1 MKKIISLLGIVSITA
16 STASVTSCSTINNK
30 KKSVINKV
38 KNLTQISS
46 TLLRGAMVQNAS
58 QKVNYGL
65 AYDANYL
72 LDLIHSSRAEE
83 LMPGFNTNYQTDMS
97 SLNGSYFNQS
107 LKREEINKIA
117 KVDGSNDNGPFL
129 TDNVKS
135 PVGAADSIGS
145 LLTVFIGIIK
155 SNGGIHPNSS
165 GLIQS
170 FLPQL
175 NLSED
180 NVDKFSSQKM
190 ASISNTLDQWAE
202 IIAIIIKI
210 AVSAKLPYTLIS
222 NLLNVN
228 FLTALREN
236 NWKIINESIIK
247 TLLNIDFVSIL
258 DLLVNSILRVDK
270 IENLTNKKIMNAAI
284 KRSNNIFAKLSGQKD
299 KVIKNIDELYQDI
312 DFNFENKFGDVFAG
326 FLNNLNNLDTSNI
339 FSIIFDALFVI
350 SAILQRITSIDF
362 SQDTPQSHDDLYSYK
377 GEVGRRE
384 KRNLKFLKELAD
396 NEFENSQ
403 FSTKTLI
410 KNFSIALNAKDN
422 DGLNFAKLLGLLFQS
437 GSSKTIDIS
446 KPGILGWVPSLLAK
460 LGTLSGDYKGVE
472 GFSPILYAIGN
483 GFAQWKNI
491 KINVIGEIG
500 PNQIGNFVKAIID
513 AFIENRSINGLDS
526 LFDFLKTFGVNI
538 PLRFNQDEMMKS
550 AWKTLWSS
558 ESTFLKTIIGG
569 EKNISLQT
577 ILSSQIYNGKTISEI
592 LDFIYYSISST
603 NPNYIKVKDLKEST
617 IGLTDGIRDIS
628 SALIEDKYSIFYGQ
642 DTPYKEG
649 INKYTALQTLM
660 ITNNKNGLYIDI
672 DQKKNKNVKGIKSAM
687 FALGNDYDENGRQ
700 KNIFREKTILSGLE
714 KILDDSNINDLLD
727 QILLGFKDVNKMKSD
742 LTTYY
747 YRPLIQNDN
756 FKTKILSYKGIDEQN
771 TDAIIKYRT
780 LYTIP
785 YSNATFTYEI
795 ELILL
800 NGSDEWK
807 INSIERK

>member
-1 MKKIISLLGIVSITA
+1 MKRIISLLGIVSITA

-38 KNLTQISS
+38 NNLTQISS

-72 LDLIHSSRAEE
+72 LDLINSSRAKE

-97 SLNGSYFNQS
+97 SLNSSYFNQS
-107 LKREEINKIA
+107 LTREEINKIA
-117 KVDGSNDNGPFL
+117 KVNESNDNGPFL

-180 NVDKFSSQKM
+180 NADKFSSEKM
-190 ASISNTLDQWAE
+190 ASISNTLDKWAD

-236 NWKIINESIIK
+236 DWKFVKESIIK

-258 DLLVNSILRVDK
+258 DLLVNSILRVDN

-299 KVIKNIDELYQDI
+299 KVIKNTDELYQDI
-312 DFNFENKFGDVFAG
+312 DFDFENKFGDVFAG

-384 KRNLKFLKELAD
+384 KRNLKFLKELA
-396 NEFENSQ
+396 NTEFENSQ

-410 KNFSIALNAKDN
+410 KNLSIALNAKDN

-437 GSSKTIDIS
+437 GSSKTLDIS
-446 KPGILGWVPSLLAK
+446 KPGILGWVPSLLGK

-472 GFSPILYAIGN
+472 GFSPLLYAMGN

-538 PLRFNQDEMMKS
+538 PLRFNQDEMMKKS
-550 AWKTLWSS
+550 WKTLWSS

-577 ILSSQIYNGKTISEI
+577 ILSSQIYEGKTISEI
-592 LDFIYYSISST
+592 LEFIYYSISST
-603 NPNYIKVKDLKEST
+603 NPNYRKIKDLKESS

-628 SALIEDKYSIFYGQ
+628 SALVDDKYSIFYGQ

-649 INKYTALQTLM
+649 NNKYTSLQTLM
-660 ITNNKNGLYIDI
+660 MTNNKNGLYIKFGD
-672 DQKKNKNVKGIKSAM
+672 KNNKNVKGMRSAM
-687 FALGNDYDENGRQ
+687 FALGNDYDEDGRQ
-700 KNIFREKTILSGLE
+700 KNIFREKTILSGME
-714 KILDDSNINDLLD
+714 KILDDSDINDLLD
-727 QILLGFKDVNKMKSD
+727 QILLGFKDVNKIKSN

-747 YRPLIQNDN
+747 YKPLIHNDN
-756 FKTKILSYKGIDEQN
+756 FKTKILSYNGIDEQN

-785 YSNATFTYEI
+785 YSKATFTYEI
-795 ELILL
+795 ELLLL
-800 NGSDEWK
+800 NGTDEWK
-807 INSIERK
+807 ISSIERK

>member
-30 KKSVINKV
+30 KKSITNKV
-38 KNLTQISS
+38 NNLTQISS
-46 TLLRGAMVQNAS
+46 TLLRGVMVQNAS
-58 QKVNYGL
+58 QKTNYGL

-72 LDLIHSSRAEE
+72 LDLINSSRAKE
-83 LMPGFNTNYQTDMS
+83 LMPGFNTSFQTDMS
-97 SLNGSYFNQS
+97 SLNSSYFNQS
-107 LKREEINKIA
+107 LTREEINKIA
-117 KVDGSNDNGPFL
+117 KVNGSNDNSPFL

-135 PVGAADSIGS
+135 PVGAADSLGS
-145 LLTVFIGIIK
+145 LLTIFIGIIK

-180 NVDKFSSQKM
+180 NVDKFSSEKM
-190 ASISNTLDQWAE
+190 ASISNTLDQWAD

-236 NWKIINESIIK
+236 DWKFIKESIIK
-247 TLLNIDFVSIL
+247 TFLNIDFLSIL
-258 DLLVNSILRVDK
+258 DLLVNSILRVDN
-270 IENLTNKKIMNAAI
+270 IENLTNKKIMNATI

-299 KVIKNIDELYQDI
+299 KVIKNTDELYQDI
-312 DFNFENKFGDVFAG
+312 DFDFENKFGDVFAG

-339 FSIIFDALFVI
+339 LSIIFDALFVI

-384 KRNLKFLKELAD
+384 KKNLKFLKELA
-396 NEFENSQ
+396 NTEFENSQ
-403 FSTKTLI
+403 FGTKTLI
-410 KNFSIALNAKDN
+410 KNLSIALNAKDN

-437 GSSKTIDIS
+437 GSSKTLEIS
-446 KPGILGWVPSLLAK
+446 KPGILGWVPSLITKLA
-460 LGTLSGDYKGVE
+460 TLSGDYKGAE
-472 GFSPILYAIGN
+472 GFSPLLYAIGN

-513 AFIENRSINGLDS
+513 TFIENRSINGLDS

-538 PLRFNQDEMMKS
+538 SLRFNQDEIMKKS
-550 AWKTLWSS
+550 WKTLWSS

-577 ILSSQIYNGKTISEI
+577 ILSSQIYEGKTISEI
-592 LDFIYYSISST
+592 LDFIYYSINST
-603 NPNYIKVKDLKEST
+603 NPNYRKIKYLKESST
-617 IGLTDGIRDIS
+617 GLTDGIRDIS
-628 SALIEDKYSIFYGQ
+628 SALVEDKYSIFYGQ

-660 ITNNKNGLYIDI
+660 ITNNKNGLYINFDE
-672 DQKKNKNVKGIKSAM
+672 KKNKNVKGIRSAM
-687 FALGNDYDENGRQ
+687 FALGNDYDEDGRQ
-700 KNIFREKTILSGLE
+700 KNTFREKTILSGLE
-714 KILDDSNINDLLD
+714 KILDDSDINDLLD
-727 QILLGFKDVNKMKSD
+727 QILLGFKDVNKIKSD

-747 YRPLIQNDN
+747 YKPLIHNNN
-756 FKTKILSYKGIDEQN
+756 FKTKILSYKGIDEQD

-780 LYTIP
+780 LYKMP
-785 YSNATFTYEI
+785 YSKATFTYEI
-795 ELILL
+795 ELLLL

-807 INSIERK
+807 ISSIERK